1 MLLKRVSGVLGH
13 IKIASNKP
21 QTSANPDLCIGSQRS
36 SETDVCKDSNFKVS
50 CKNFKTP

>member
-21 QTSANPDLCIGSQRS
+21 QTLANPDLCTGSQS
-36 SETDVCKDSNFKVS
+36 ASETDVCKDSKIKVS
-50 CKNFKTP
+50 C